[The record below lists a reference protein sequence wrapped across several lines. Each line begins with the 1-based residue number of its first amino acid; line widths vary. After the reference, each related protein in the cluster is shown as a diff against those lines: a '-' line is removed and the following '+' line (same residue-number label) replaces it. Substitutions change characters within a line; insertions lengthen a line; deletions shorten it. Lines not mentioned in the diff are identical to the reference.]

1 MKIITLFWFIDMTRI
16 IVTRIEW
23 LLRIGVFLT
32 FLGHGFFALY
42 GKAQWI
48 KYLTIFGF
56 SDSTALKL
64 MTYIGVIDILI
75 ALVVLLRP
83 HKYIVFYAFIWAF
96 STALIRPISGESILD
111 FVERGAN
118 WVTPLCLFLL
128 LNSKRKIESKV
139 F

>member
-1 MKIITLFWFIDMTRI
+1 MTKIILN
-16 IVTRIEW
+16 RIEW
-23 LLRIGVFLT
+23 LLRTGVFLT
-32 FLGHGFFALY
+32 FFGHGFFALC
-42 GKAQWI
+42 GKAQWL

-75 ALVVLLRP
+75 AFIVLFKP

-96 STALIRPISGESILD
+96 FTALMRPISGESIWD

-118 WVTPLCLFLL
+118 WVVPLCLFLI
-128 LNSKRKIESKV
+128 LNSKREK
-139 F
+139 